1 MTLNLLLS
9 REMRKKVVRI
19 SVKKGDMTTCQIEK
33 NKFSQIN
40 DKKFYFPNAIV
51 SLPFSHCTL
60 KELDKYK
67 KKKGSKTES
76 YFFKKRQKLLDLERD
91 ALTKCSRFEI
101 LDRILLQSFKVVHKN
116 DPTTY
121 LYNPSN

>member
-1 MTLNLLLS
+1 
-9 REMRKKVVRI
+9 MRKKVVRF

-33 NKFSQIN
+33 NKFLQIN
-40 DKKFYFPNAIV
+40 DKRFYFPNAIV
-51 SLPFSHCTL
+51 SLPFGHCAL

-67 KKKGSKTES
+67 KKKGQKIES
-76 YFFKKRQKLLDLERD
+76 YLLKKRQKLLDLEQE
-91 ALTKCSRFEI
+91 ALTKCSRLEI

-116 DPTTY
+116 DRTTY

>member
-1 MTLNLLLS
+1 
-9 REMRKKVVRI
+9 MRKKVVRF

-60 KELDKYK
+60 KELYKYK

-101 LDRILLQSFKVVHKN
+101 LDRILL
-116 DPTTY
+116 
-121 LYNPSN
+121 